1 MHCHA
6 TLQPQSRDAPA
17 LAVPN
22 KQARRRNW
30 PAAAHHEN
38 PRLDI
43 SASKCARDASM
54 LISVVAG
61 WIVGSE
67 TMTIAY
73 VVDVNPSMKAE

>member
-1 MHCHA
+1 MRQRW
-6 TLQPQSRDAPA
+6 LQ
-17 LAVPN
+17 
-22 KQARRRNW
+22 QAGPRRNR